1 MRLIYRVFG
10 KRNNNKFDSKIEYVI
25 FRFVYNGVYTEIEH
39 LTLND
44 AGRYTCL
51 AENPAGR
58 AEIHFDID
66 VSGMFDWR

>member
-1 MRLIYRVFG
+1 MQRL
-10 KRNNNKFDSKIEYVI
+10 
-25 FRFVYNGVYTEIEH
+25 VYDGLYIEIEH

-58 AEIHFDID
+58 AENHIDID
-66 VSGMFDWR
+66 VSGIFNCIDFN